1 MSQSIKRTLSRDFT
15 LRTAALATALAVLTF
30 ATGCAS
36 QPSANAAGEALPPTM
51 QGVPNVGDAQLD
63 PGFWIRR
70 QPAADALLLDTA
82 TVATRNADLF
92 ARDASMHD
100 LTSMPATLTDM
111 QVRSW
116 IDAMSSRP
124 TRTLYDMQG
133 NVVPASTLD
142 ALARELALDKFP
154 ASQSTRFG
162 LVIAR
167 TPLRSF
173 PTMQR
178 VFSRQGDTD
187 IDRWQE
193 SAEFPGT
200 PVVVAHSSADGKWL
214 FVVSPRY
221 AAWTP
226 AQFIAQGSRDKV
238 LAYYTKQAPY
248 RVITGAKPRLV
259 YTPDNPALSEL
270 QLDMGTRLPDF
281 GATDARTIQSQ
292 APAFHWTVSVPMR
305 LEDGSLDFALALLP
319 RTADSHLGP
328 LPLTRANII
337 GQAFKF
343 LGERYGWGHDYNSR
357 DCSGFVSEVYASM
370 GLILPRNTSA
380 QAVSPVFR
388 RTHFESTDTR
398 SKRQAAV
405 DALDVGDLIYIPGH
419 VMMFIG
425 RIGNTP
431 YVIHDTNGGTVM
443 EPDGTL
449 RSLKLN
455 GVSVT
460 PLTSLHFDA
469 EHDYIDRIT
478 NIVRVVQ
485 TP

>member
-1 MSQSIKRTLSRDFT
+1 MTHCKRHAHARHL
-15 LRTAALATALAVLTF
+15 LALATTLAVLTF
-30 ATGCAS
+30 STGCAI
-36 QPSANAAGEALPPTM
+36 QPVTGSAAEALPQAM

-63 PGFWIRR
+63 PAFWIKR
-70 QPAADALLLDTA
+70 QPAADALLLDAA
-82 TVATRNADLF
+82 TVTTRNAQLF
-92 ARDASMHD
+92 AHDASMHD
-100 LTSMPATLTDM
+100 LASMPGTLTGS
-111 QVRSW
+111 QVRMW
-116 IDAMSSRP
+116 VNGMSSRP

-133 NVVPASTLD
+133 KEVPPSTFD
-142 ALARELALDKFP
+142 ALANNLALNAIP
-154 ASQSTRFG
+154 ASQPTRFG
-162 LVIAR
+162 LVVAR

-173 PTMQR
+173 PTLQR

-200 PVVVAHSSADGKWL
+200 PVVIAHASADGKWL
-214 FVVSPRY
+214 LVVSPRY

-226 AQFIAQGSRDKV
+226 AQFIAEGTRKQV
-238 LAYYTKQAPY
+238 LGYATDEAPY

-259 YTPDNPALSEL
+259 YTPDNAALSEL
-270 QLDMGTRLPDF
+270 QLDMGTRLPDL
-281 GATDARTIQSQ
+281 GTSNVRTIQSQ
-292 APAFHWTVSVPMR
+292 APAFHWTVRVPLR
-305 LEDGSLDFALALLP
+305 LDDGSLDFALALLP
-319 RTADSHLGP
+319 RTVDSDVGP

-388 RTHFESTDTR
+388 RTHFEASDAR
-398 SKRQAAV
+398 GKRMAAV

-431 YVIHDTNGGTVM
+431 YVIHDTNGGTVADA
-443 EPDGTL
+443 DGTL

-460 PLTSLHFDA
+460 PLTALHFDA
-469 EHDYIDRIT
+469 DHDYIDRIT

>member
-1 MSQSIKRTLSRDFT
+1 MSKSKPPMQSRDFIVRR
-15 LRTAALATALAVLTF
+15 LSLATALASLTLLSS
-30 ATGCAS
+30 CAG
-36 QPSANAAGEALPPTM
+36 QRVADIRNEALPPTM
-51 QGVPNVGDAQLD
+51 QGVPNVGEAQLD
-63 PGFWIRR
+63 PGFWIKR
-70 QPAADALLLDTA
+70 QPAANAPLLDAA
-82 TVATRNADLF
+82 TVATRNAHLF

-100 LTSMPATLTDM
+100 LTAMPATLAGT

-116 IDAMSSRP
+116 IEAMSSRP
-124 TRTLYDMQG
+124 MRTLYDMQG
-133 NVVPASTLD
+133 KEIPASTLD
-142 ALARELALDKFP
+142 ALASNLALDAIP
-154 ASQSTRFG
+154 ASQPARYG
-162 LVIAR
+162 LVVAR
-167 TPLRSF
+167 APLRSF
-173 PTMQR
+173 PTLQR

-200 PVVVAHSSADGKWL
+200 PVVIAHASADGKWL

-226 AQFIAQGSRDKV
+226 AQYVAAGTREQV
-238 LAYYTKQAPY
+238 LHYYKDEGPY

-259 YTPDNPALSEL
+259 YTPDNAALSEL
-270 QLDMGTRLPDF
+270 PLDMGTRLPDF

-305 LEDGSLDFALALLP
+305 LDDGSLDFALVLLP

-380 QAVSPVFR
+380 QAVSPVFH
-388 RTHFESTDTR
+388 RTHFEDSVLR
-398 SKRQAAV
+398 SKRMVAI

-425 RIGNTP
+425 RIGDTP
-431 YVIHDTNGGTVM
+431 YVIHDTNGGTVL

-460 PLTSLHFDA
+460 PLTALYFDA
-469 EHDYIDRIT
+469 EHDYIDRIS